1 VRFGCLRAYTGCIIY
16 VWVDEVSCV
25 LCVWVEERVEES
37 VYGVCLGRRAFT
49 VYFLVVLYNCKKYV
63 WVNIVTLKALEV
75 LKY

>member
-1 VRFGCLRAYTGCIIY
+1 
-16 VWVDEVSCV
+16 V

-75 LKY
+75 LKYYSAKSTKVLIVLKY